1 MKLRC
6 FLIVS
11 ALAIAL
17 GVSSGTLAE
26 QSSTFHDGSFTD
38 STGRTILYRY
48 WIRSDWDTST
58 PRGLLLFLHGNNTGT
73 ADELRRVRWFDYDAA
88 HELGLAVAVLASPAH
103 LSHHPSSTFSSETL
117 GDSEGTRNWFRRDA
131 RLIHE
136 LLQSGFGSELAVD
149 QEQIVF
155 VGASQGTCFLA
166 HFLEQYAG
174 VYGGGFHAWCGC
186 FWANGAGWPTRR
198 IDEWAPTF
206 QWTPFGASFV
216 RDRLRVFVEA
226 TTEDFLFEHAVA
238 MTQYYGGVLDLE
250 TRWDLETPGGH
261 CANGSTPRAE
271 IWEWLSAA
279 DAPERAGEE
288 SDADGDGIP
297 NVEDLDDDN
306 DGALDFIDALPL
318 DSRDWLDRDRD
329 GVGDANDRDADGD
342 GVDNALDPFPQD
354 PLEWSDADGD
364 GIGDTLDADDD
375 NDGLPDVEDSHP
387 LKGTAN
393 DALTFR
399 MIDGST
405 RSSRVAWVHARRPS
419 AVVYPKPEGTRVS
432 YQFIN
437 LGDSPDTRFELMVD
451 RLDRETSCEAV
462 LLPELCDPL
471 VPEFNYFEHYVD
483 KVYIDRNQNRNLTD
497 DGPPLFLAKNNDDH
511 ELFPSTT
518 PAILHVPYASGDV
531 LPFAVKVSTNEE
543 LSGELSAIRYRG
555 VSGWMGYVKPP
566 SSEEILVATID
577 GNSDGIFDSVEPAFG
592 INDFICIDLDRNGV
606 LNECDKRF
614 DEEGLYAVPVNPV
627 LAHREFALDSCRYS
641 VAVPP
646 SGQRLTWSA
655 FGPAADPGAPLVA
668 SLSVASMP
676 LAGVPVVFD
685 GSASTGAESYR
696 WDFGDGTVI
705 EHPSTGSQPSHT
717 YVEAGSYRVRL
728 EIRRGCDCGDQ
739 FCEYDTATAMVDVLP
754 RPLTARLVTPSMV
767 ETGMAVVFDGSGS
780 VGAESY
786 RWDFGDGTEIEHP
799 NVVSRPSHTYVEPGS
814 YEVRL
819 EVARGGDCGSQ
830 LCEYDTA
837 TAMVDVLPRPL
848 TARLVTPSMVE
859 TGMAVVFDGSG
870 SVGAESYRWD
880 FGDGTEIEHP
890 NVVSRPSHTYVEP
903 GSYEVRLEVAR
914 GGDCGSEYCET
925 ETATAMLEVEAG
937 ALPAAR
943 FDLDTDCSDELCVV
957 GTDSRVTFRDLSSGT
972 VAGRSWDFGDG
983 VMSSEAEATHSWSS
997 PGFYRVVLTASGLGA
1012 TSMVSRDIL
1021 VRASDPAGTCEPNA
1035 ETLCLQDS
1043 RYELRVD
1050 WWTGAGESG
1059 TGSVVH
1065 AGTNDSGL
1073 FWFFDADNWEILIKV
1088 LDGCALN
1095 GRVWVYGASTTDQGY
1110 SIRVTDTVSG
1120 EFEVYRNEAGRPA
1133 SAITDNEAF
1142 SAACQ
1147 EGASA
1152 VAGSET
1158 DGADGLPG
1166 FTLEPLSQVS
1176 GNSGSGCTGSDSSLC
1191 LADGRFEV
1199 NVDWS
1204 TADGKRGPAST
1215 ISVGTNNSGLF
1226 YFFDPGNW
1234 EMLIKVLDGC
1244 AFNDHHWV
1252 YAASATD
1259 QGLDITVTDT
1269 ATGEMWTHSKAPG
1282 QPAPAITA
1290 SEAFPDSCS
1299 R

>member
-1 MKLRC
+1 M
-6 FLIVS
+6 V
-11 ALAIAL
+11 
-17 GVSSGTLAE
+17 VV
-26 QSSTFHDGSFTD
+26 
-38 STGRTILYRY
+38 STG
-48 WIRSDWDTST
+48 
-58 PRGLLLFLHGNNTGT
+58 GLLTQEEMNLWNFVAKRLSAPSDATDFWGVPSFYESVN
-73 ADELRRVRWFDYDAA
+73 RRM
-88 HELGLAVAVLASPAH
+88 
-103 LSHHPSSTFSSETL
+103 
-117 GDSEGTRNWFRRDA
+117 
-131 RLIHE
+131 E
-136 LLQSGFGSELAVD
+136 LLTD
-149 QEQIVF
+149 IVPRH
-155 VGASQGTCFLA
+155 S
-166 HFLEQYAG
+166 
-174 VYGGGFHAWCGC
+174 
-186 FWANGAGWPTRR
+186 PR
-198 IDEWAPTF
+198 IRWM
-206 QWTPFGASFV
+206 Q
-216 RDRLRVFVEA
+216 A
-226 TTEDFLFEHAVA
+226 TTR
-238 MTQYYGGVLDLE
+238 Q
-250 TRWDLETPGGH
+250 
-261 CANGSTPRAE
+261 
-271 IWEWLSAA
+271 
-279 DAPERAGEE
+279 
-288 SDADGDGIP
+288 
-297 NVEDLDDDN
+297 
-306 DGALDFIDALPL
+306 
-318 DSRDWLDRDRD
+318 
-329 GVGDANDRDADGD
+329 
-342 GVDNALDPFPQD
+342 
-354 PLEWSDADGD
+354 
-364 GIGDTLDADDD
+364 
-375 NDGLPDVEDSHP
+375 
-387 LKGTAN
+387 
-393 DALTFR
+393 
-399 MIDGST
+399 
-405 RSSRVAWVHARRPS
+405 
-419 AVVYPKPEGTRVS
+419 
-432 YQFIN
+432 
-437 LGDSPDTRFELMVD
+437 
-451 RLDRETSCEAV
+451 
-462 LLPELCDPL
+462 
-471 VPEFNYFEHYVD
+471 
-483 KVYIDRNQNRNLTD
+483 
-497 DGPPLFLAKNNDDH
+497 
-511 ELFPSTT
+511 
-518 PAILHVPYASGDV
+518 PYASEGWWGVVFDEPVPTAYDQWETYTLRGRVTESEATHVRFDGQTVDDNYSGTYSFFLKEPVGDDGRFSVTFQFRAAGSYMLSTRLSKVDGEDV
-531 LPFAVKVSTNEE
+531 LSSRTGILVSARARPA
-543 LSGELSAIRYRG
+543 LGAKIR
-555 VSGWMGYVKPP
+555 PP
-566 SSEEILVATID
+566 STIR
-577 GNSDGIFDSVEPAFG
+577 A
-592 INDFICIDLDRNGV
+592 
-606 LNECDKRF
+606 
-614 DEEGLYAVPVNPV
+614 GL
-627 LAHREFALDSCRYS
+627 R
-641 VAVPP
+641 
-646 SGQRLTWSA
+646 
-655 FGPAADPGAPLVA
+655 
-668 SLSVASMP
+668 
-676 LAGVPVVFD
+676 VVFD
-685 GSASTGAESYR
+685 GSGSEGAESYS

-705 EHPSTGSQPSHT
+705 EHPNVVSRPSHT
-717 YVEAGSYRVRL
+717 YVEPGSYEVRL
-728 EIRRGCDCGDQ
+728 EVARGGDCGSQ
-739 FCEYDTATAMVDVLP
+739 LCEYDTAMAMVDVLP
-754 RPLTARLVTPSMV
+754 RPLTARLVTQSTV
-767 ETGMAVVFDGSGS
+767 EAGMAVVFDGSGS

-819 EVARGGDCGSQ
+819 EVARGGDCG
-830 LCEYDTA
+830 
-837 TAMVDVLPRPL
+837 
-848 TARLVTPSMVE
+848 
-859 TGMAVVFDGSG
+859 
-870 SVGAESYRWD
+870 
-880 FGDGTEIEHP
+880 H
-890 NVVSRPSHTYVEP
+890 
-903 GSYEVRLEVAR
+903 
-914 GGDCGSEYCET
+914 EYCET

-957 GTDSRVTFRDLSSGT
+957 RTDSRVTFRDLTSGT

-1035 ETLCLQDS
+1035 ETLCLKDS

-1073 FWFFDADNWEILIKV
+1073 FRFFDADNWEILIKV

-1133 SAITDNEAF
+1133 PAITDNEAF

-1152 VAGSET
+1152 VAGSEA

-1199 NVDWS
+1199 TVDWS

>member
-1 MKLRC
+1 
-6 FLIVS
+6 V
-11 ALAIAL
+11 
-17 GVSSGTLAE
+17 VVV
-26 QSSTFHDGSFTD
+26 
-38 STGRTILYRY
+38 STG
-48 WIRSDWDTST
+48 
-58 PRGLLLFLHGNNTGT
+58 GLLTQEEMNLWNFVAKRLSAPSDATDFWGVPSFYESVN
-73 ADELRRVRWFDYDAA
+73 RRM
-88 HELGLAVAVLASPAH
+88 
-103 LSHHPSSTFSSETL
+103 
-117 GDSEGTRNWFRRDA
+117 
-131 RLIHE
+131 E
-136 LLQSGFGSELAVD
+136 LLTD
-149 QEQIVF
+149 IVPRH
-155 VGASQGTCFLA
+155 S
-166 HFLEQYAG
+166 
-174 VYGGGFHAWCGC
+174 
-186 FWANGAGWPTRR
+186 PR
-198 IDEWAPTF
+198 IRWM
-206 QWTPFGASFV
+206 Q
-216 RDRLRVFVEA
+216 A
-226 TTEDFLFEHAVA
+226 TTR
-238 MTQYYGGVLDLE
+238 Q
-250 TRWDLETPGGH
+250 
-261 CANGSTPRAE
+261 
-271 IWEWLSAA
+271 
-279 DAPERAGEE
+279 
-288 SDADGDGIP
+288 
-297 NVEDLDDDN
+297 
-306 DGALDFIDALPL
+306 
-318 DSRDWLDRDRD
+318 
-329 GVGDANDRDADGD
+329 
-342 GVDNALDPFPQD
+342 
-354 PLEWSDADGD
+354 
-364 GIGDTLDADDD
+364 
-375 NDGLPDVEDSHP
+375 
-387 LKGTAN
+387 
-393 DALTFR
+393 
-399 MIDGST
+399 
-405 RSSRVAWVHARRPS
+405 
-419 AVVYPKPEGTRVS
+419 
-432 YQFIN
+432 
-437 LGDSPDTRFELMVD
+437 
-451 RLDRETSCEAV
+451 
-462 LLPELCDPL
+462 
-471 VPEFNYFEHYVD
+471 
-483 KVYIDRNQNRNLTD
+483 
-497 DGPPLFLAKNNDDH
+497 
-511 ELFPSTT
+511 
-518 PAILHVPYASGDV
+518 PYASEGWWGVVFDEPVPTAYDQWETYTLRGRVTESEATHVRFDGQTVDDNYSGTYSFFLKEPVGDDGRFSVTFQFRAAGSYMLSTRLSKVDGEDV
-531 LPFAVKVSTNEE
+531 LSSRTGILVSARARPA
-543 LSGELSAIRYRG
+543 LGAKIR
-555 VSGWMGYVKPP
+555 PP
-566 SSEEILVATID
+566 STIR
-577 GNSDGIFDSVEPAFG
+577 A
-592 INDFICIDLDRNGV
+592 
-606 LNECDKRF
+606 
-614 DEEGLYAVPVNPV
+614 GL
-627 LAHREFALDSCRYS
+627 R
-641 VAVPP
+641 
-646 SGQRLTWSA
+646 
-655 FGPAADPGAPLVA
+655 
-668 SLSVASMP
+668 
-676 LAGVPVVFD
+676 VVFD
-685 GSASTGAESYR
+685 GSGSEGAESYS

-705 EHPSTGSQPSHT
+705 EHPNVVSRPSHT
-717 YVEAGSYRVRL
+717 YVEPGSYEVRL
-728 EIRRGCDCGDQ
+728 EVARGGDCGSQ
-739 FCEYDTATAMVDVLP
+739 LCEYDTAMAMVDVLP
-754 RPLTARLVTPSMV
+754 RPLTARLVTPSTV
-767 ETGMAVVFDGSGS
+767 EAGMAVVFDGSGS

-819 EVARGGDCGSQ
+819 EVARGGDCG
-830 LCEYDTA
+830 
-837 TAMVDVLPRPL
+837 
-848 TARLVTPSMVE
+848 
-859 TGMAVVFDGSG
+859 
-870 SVGAESYRWD
+870 
-880 FGDGTEIEHP
+880 H
-890 NVVSRPSHTYVEP
+890 
-903 GSYEVRLEVAR
+903 
-914 GGDCGSEYCET
+914 EYCET

-957 GTDSRVTFRDLSSGT
+957 RTDSRVTFRDLTSGT

-1035 ETLCLQDS
+1035 ETLCLKDS

-1073 FWFFDADNWEILIKV
+1073 FRFFDADNWEILIKV

-1133 SAITDNEAF
+1133 PAITDNEAF

-1152 VAGSET
+1152 VAGSEA

-1199 NVDWS
+1199 TVDWS